1 MNPRG
6 VPSLTQI
13 YSGHPSSI
21 MARKTLSIGITI
33 NLENYEN
40 LRLDVEGEIGDDGN
54 AEDLISFLDG
64 MLARLG
70 HGDQVTAER
79 VEAYRRRVL
88 AFPKAVVAAA
98 PMPVRREEEASPEAA
113 RPASSGVPREAAPR
127 PPDTVQAEARQE
139 VPSAPARED
148 QPVIVR
154 VSPGAKGTRP
164 AKPAERAGGAAPV
177 AGTAEPPR
185 KTPATPPTR
194 EVPKEVKSAPE
205 SPPLVEGEVR
215 CEGCGLPITK
225 NQEKL
230 SRLLTGRSLCKRCM
244 NP

>member
-1 MNPRG
+1 
-6 VPSLTQI
+6 
-13 YSGHPSSI
+13 

-40 LRLDVEGEIGDDGN
+40 LRLDVEGEVGDDGN

-98 PMPVRREEEASPEAA
+98 PPIPVQRESGISSAAVQPGHVRAST
-113 RPASSGVPREAAPR
+113 EAAPK
-127 PPDTVQAEARQE
+127 PPEPVQAEARQE
-139 VPSAPARED
+139 SPPPKDEKPST
-148 QPVIVR
+148 VR
-154 VSPGAKGTRP
+154 VSPEAKVSKPVPKAPARAEGPAAPAARVPEPRKATVPQPPKEAAMEP
-164 AKPAERAGGAAPV
+164 AKPEK
-177 AGTAEPPR
+177 PPI
-185 KTPATPPTR
+185 A
-194 EVPKEVKSAPE
+194 
-205 SPPLVEGEVR
+205 EGEVP
-215 CEGCGLPITK
+215 CEECGLSITK

-230 SRLLTGRSLCKRCM
+230 SRLLTGKSLCKRCM

>member
-1 MNPRG
+1 
-6 VPSLTQI
+6 
-13 YSGHPSSI
+13 

-88 AFPKAVVAAA
+88 AFPKTVIMA
-98 PMPVRREEEASPEAA
+98 PPTPVRREEEPAPAA
-113 RPASSGVPREAAPR
+113 VRPAQGGVPPGAAPR
-127 PPDTVQAEARQE
+127 RPEPAPAEARQE
-139 VPSAPARED
+139 APAASAKED
-148 QPVIVR
+148 RPMTVR
-154 VSPGAKGTRP
+154 VGPGPKGPRP
-164 AKPAERAGGAAPV
+164 AKPAERTGGTAPV
-177 AGTAEPPR
+177 AGTAEPR
-185 KTPATPPTR
+185 KAQATPPAK
-194 EVPKEVKSAPE
+194 EVPKEVKPAPE
-205 SPPLVEGEVR
+205 RPPVAEGEVQ
-215 CEGCGLPITK
+215 CEGCGLSITR

-230 SRLLTGRSLCKRCM
+230 SRLLTGKSLCKRCM

>member
-1 MNPRG
+1 
-6 VPSLTQI
+6 
-13 YSGHPSSI
+13 

-40 LRLDVEGEIGDDGN
+40 LRLDVEGEIGDGGD

-88 AFPKAVVAAA
+88 AMPRSVVAAA
-98 PMPVRREEEASPEAA
+98 PPMPVQREGEVSAAAVHPAHARAPTEAIPKSPE
-113 RPASSGVPREAAPR
+113 PVL
-127 PPDTVQAEARQE
+127 AEARKE
-139 VPSAPARED
+139 APAAPAREE
-148 QPVIVR
+148 QPRTVR
-154 VSPGAKGTRP
+154 VSPETRGTGPAMKPPEGKGTPPAAGTPESRKGSAAP
-164 AKPAERAGGAAPV
+164 PSRETKREAKP
-177 AGTAEPPR
+177 
-185 KTPATPPTR
+185 
-194 EVPKEVKSAPE
+194 APE
-205 SPPLVEGEVR
+205 SPPIAEGEVQ
-215 CEGCGLPITK
+215 CEGCGLSITR

>member
-1 MNPRG
+1 
-6 VPSLTQI
+6 
-13 YSGHPSSI
+13 

-40 LRLDVEGEIGDDGN
+40 LRLDVEGEVGDDGN

-88 AFPKAVVAAA
+88 AMPRSVVASA
-98 PMPVRREEEASPEAA
+98 PVTVRREEESGISAPRSASGGTPPEPVSRPRESAHGGTHQEAPPA
-113 RPASSGVPREAAPR
+113 REDIPATPQVSPGNRATKTPVGAPVRAEESAPVARMPEFRKGQVPPPPREAAR
-127 PPDTVQAEARQE
+127 EAG
-139 VPSAPARED
+139 A
-148 QPVIVR
+148 QPQ
-154 VSPGAKGTRP
+154 
-164 AKPAERAGGAAPV
+164 KPPV
-177 AGTAEPPR
+177 A
-185 KTPATPPTR
+185 
-194 EVPKEVKSAPE
+194 
-205 SPPLVEGEVR
+205 EGEVP
-215 CEGCGLPITK
+215 CEGCGLSITK

-230 SRLLTGRSLCKRCM
+230 SRLLTGKSLCKRCM

>member
-1 MNPRG
+1 
-6 VPSLTQI
+6 
-13 YSGHPSSI
+13 

-40 LRLDVEGEIGDDGN
+40 LRLDVEGEIGDGGD

-88 AFPKAVVAAA
+88 AMPRSVVAAA
-98 PMPVRREEEASPEAA
+98 PSMPVQREGEVSAAAVHPAHARAPTETIPKSPE
-113 RPASSGVPREAAPR
+113 P
-127 PPDTVQAEARQE
+127 VQAEARKE
-139 VPSAPARED
+139 ASAAPAKED
-148 QPVIVR
+148 QPVTVR
-154 VSPGAKGTRP
+154 VSPEGKA
-164 AKPAERAGGAAPV
+164 AKPASRAPARAEGAVAPPAAARV
-177 AGTAEPPR
+177 PEPR
-185 KTPATPPTR
+185 KATAPQP
-194 EVPKEVKSAPE
+194 PKEAVKEAAMPE
-205 SPPLVEGEVR
+205 KPPIAEGEVQ
-215 CEGCGLPITK
+215 CEGCGLSITR

>member
-1 MNPRG
+1 
-6 VPSLTQI
+6 
-13 YSGHPSSI
+13 

-98 PMPVRREEEASPEAA
+98 PMPVRREEEASPAGGH
-113 RPASSGVPREAAPR
+113 PAPVRAPAEAAPR
-127 PPDTVQAEARQE
+127 PPDPVQAEARQE

-148 QPVIVR
+148 QPVTVR

-164 AKPAERAGGAAPV
+164 AKPGERAGGATPG
-177 AGTAEPPR
+177 AGTADPR
-185 KTPATPPTR
+185 KAPATPPTR
-194 EVPKEVKSAPE
+194 EAPGEVRSAPE
-205 SPPLVEGEVR
+205 SPPLGEGEVR